1 MMACPIDTVRR
12 FYNALGRGDVPG
24 VLATLNEH
32 VEWTEAERFPYYT
45 GTWHGPEAV
54 FQNLLVRVANDWDGF
69 AAIPSDFVSEGNRVV
84 ALGTYIGT
92 YKKTGR
98 QISVPYAHVWTV
110 TGETLSKFV
119 QFTDTAK
126 VLEALG

>member
-1 MMACPIDTVRR
+1 MTSPVDTVRR
-12 FYNALGRGDVPG
+12 FYNALELGDVSG
-24 VLATLNEH
+24 VLATLNEN
-32 VEWTEAERFPYYT
+32 VEWTEAERFPYYA

-54 FQNLLVRVANDWDGF
+54 LENLLVRVATDWDGF
-69 AAIPSDFVSEGNRVV
+69 AALPSDFVSEGNRVV
-84 ALGTYIGT
+84 ALGTYVGT
-92 YKKTGR
+92 YKRTGR

>member
-1 MMACPIDTVRR
+1 MTSPVDVVRR
-12 FYNALGRGDVPG
+12 FYNALERGDVPS
-24 VLATLNEH
+24 VLATLDEN

-45 GTWHGPEAV
+45 GTWRGPEAV
-54 FQNLLVRVANDWDGF
+54 FQNLLVRVANDWDSF
-69 AAIPSDFVSEGNRVV
+69 AAPPSDFVSEGNRVV
-84 ALGTYIGT
+84 ALGTYLGT